1 LTEHENR
8 IWTVQ
13 EWALMEEIAGVDIA
27 RVDNDG
33 VIDSKF
39 GVTDRQT
46 ERDREILST
55 KYVHQPVT
63 QQ

>member
-1 LTEHENR
+1 
-8 IWTVQ
+8 
-13 EWALMEEIAGVDIA
+13 MEEIAGVDIA